1 MSAFRL
7 RKEAKAWFKEIS
19 DKNNLSIDF
28 DLYYFC
34 LMAGL
39 AVNMRKDDF
48 LVSDTSELVE
58 YFPGRYKEKSR
69 IIVSIFLSRQLSS
82 HGVDLTDKKAAH
94 TYISRLISP
103 ESQSLLSDEGM
114 KQLNAYAYRGFE
126 ELITWFSVKPHT
138 LESFLR
144 IFSQKITEKIKDFNL

>member
-39 AVNMRKDDF
+39 AVNIRKDDF

>member
-7 RKEAKAWFKEIS
+7 RKEAKSWFKEIN

-28 DLYYFC
+28 DLFYFC

-39 AVNMRKDDF
+39 ALNIKKDDF
-48 LVSDTSELVE
+48 LVSDTSELIE
-58 YFPGRYKEKSR
+58 YFPARYKEKSR

-82 HGVDLTDKKAAH
+82 QGVNLTDKKAAH
-94 TYISRLISP
+94 NYISKLISP
-103 ESQSLLSDEGM
+103 ESQSLLSDEGVR
-114 KQLNAYAYRGFE
+114 LINAYAYRGYE

-144 IFSQKITEKIKDFNL
+144 IFSQKISEKIKPFNL

>member
-7 RKEAKAWFKEIS
+7 RKEAKNWFKDIH

-28 DLYYFC
+28 DLYYYC

-39 AVNMRKDDF
+39 AVNLKKDDF
-48 LVSDTSELVE
+48 SVSDTSELLD
-58 YFPGRYKEKSR
+58 YFPVRYKEKSR
-69 IIVSIFLSRQLSS
+69 VIVSIFISRHLSS
-82 HGVDLTDKKAAH
+82 QGVTLTDKKAAH
-94 TYISRLISP
+94 AYISKVISP

-114 KQLNAYAYRGFE
+114 RQMNGYAYRGYE
-126 ELITWFSVKPHT
+126 ELTSWFSERPRT

-144 IFSQKITEKIKDFNL
+144 IFSQKISEKIKPFNI

>member
-7 RKEAKAWFKEIS
+7 RKEAKVWFKEIS

-58 YFPGRYKEKSR
+58 YFPGRYKDKSR
-69 IIVSIFLSRQLSS
+69 IIISIFLSRQLSS
-82 HGVDLTDKKAAH
+82 HDIDLTDKKAAH

-103 ESQSLLSDEGM
+103 ESQSLLSDDGM
-114 KQLNAYAYRGFE
+114 KQINAYAYRGFE

-144 IFSQKITEKIKDFNL
+144 IFSQKIAEKIKDFNL

>member
-144 IFSQKITEKIKDFNL
+144 IFSQKVTEKIKDFNL